1 MIVFWTNI
9 NKQIPIM
16 PPATVE
22 TGPLTLNRIRVE
34 TALSRFPIHRLA
46 RKGNVSIDLQRI
58 TETGEADFKWEVS
71 YTAKYGQPG
80 PLAYKVDTLIVN
92 RRVDEAKRPLPELI
106 KLGSLTDI
114 CEEMGMVD
122 SGENRGH
129 IRKAL
134 LQNAFAAITAK
145 IRYKTRS
152 GTEKWAE
159 IGYTRYSVIFT
170 GEILPDGSQAD
181 AVYAIL
187 NPPYRDLLN
196 QVEMRP
202 LDYDYLRYLAP
213 GSQRFYELASF
224 QIFGAIA
231 SGRSRAKIVYS
242 SYCQHAPQMRYPDFE
257 HVKKQMYKVHL
268 PHRQSGYIT
277 KVDYEKITNK
287 AGETDW
293 EMFYTPGPKAF
304 AEYRAFTNKQ
314 STAPLSLKPA
324 LKVTRTQ
331 DDGMSQST
339 LDLTEVNPVAAE
351 LLKRGISEK
360 VTVELLNKIKP
371 GQEVVDQIEY
381 FDHVRAADVHGKL
394 ASPTGF
400 LVSLIRENVH
410 VPETFPTSRKLKLDK
425 AQKSLMSDLKLR
437 YEAYRKEKIRQYLIG
452 LSALD
457 REALR
462 QQNSLLWE
470 GMPGDQQEEMTELS
484 ICSAVVESGKV
495 KVKSFKQWRVSVDC

>member
-1 MIVFWTNI
+1 MQPSTD
-9 NKQIPIM
+9 
-16 PPATVE
+16 E
-22 TGPLTLNRIRVE
+22 SGPLTLNRIRVE

-58 TETGEADFKWEVS
+58 TENGEADFKWEVS

-80 PLAYKVDTLIVN
+80 PLAYKIDTLIVN
-92 RRVDEAKRPLPELI
+92 RRVDEARRPLPELI
-106 KLGSLTDI
+106 RLGSLTDI
-114 CEEMGMVD
+114 CNEMGMVD
-122 SGENRGH
+122 SGENRAH

-170 GEILPDGSQAD
+170 GEILPDGNQAD

-202 LDYDYLRYLAP
+202 LDYDYLRLLAP

-231 SGRSRAKIVYS
+231 SGRARAKIVYS

-268 PHRQSGYIT
+268 PHRESGYIV
-277 KVDYEKITNK
+277 KVDYEKTTNK
-287 AGETDW
+287 AGEADW
-293 EMFYTPGPKAF
+293 DMFYTPGPKAF
-304 AEYRAFTNKQ
+304 AEYRAFTTKQ
-314 STAPLSLKPA
+314 ANAPFSLRPVSTVSRLPKTNA
-324 LKVTRTQ
+324 
-331 DDGMSQST
+331 SQST
-339 LDLTEVNPVAAE
+339 VDLTTLSPVAAE
-351 LLKRGISEK
+351 LLKRGISAK
-360 VTVELLNKIKP
+360 VTAELLNRIKP

-381 FDHVRAADVHGKL
+381 FDHVKSADVNGRL

-400 LVSLIRENVH
+400 LVSLIRENIP
-410 VPETFPTSRKLKLDK
+410 VPETFPTSRKSKLDENQR
-425 AQKSLMSDLKLR
+425 AITSDLEFR
-437 YEAYRKEKIRQYLIG
+437 YEAYRKQQIQEYLYALPAPERDVMRQ
-452 LSALD
+452 
-457 REALR
+457 E
-462 QQNSLLWE
+462 NSLLWE
-470 GMPGDQQEEMTELS
+470 GMPSDQREEMTELS
-484 ICSAVVESGKV
+484 IYSAVAESGKI
-495 KVKSFKQWRVSVDC
+495 KIKSFKQWKSSVGC

>member
-1 MIVFWTNI
+1 
-9 NKQIPIM
+9 M
-16 PPATVE
+16 PPVTVE
-22 TGPLTLNRIRVE
+22 SGPLTLNRIRVE

-58 TETGEADFKWEVS
+58 TDTGEADFKWEVS

-114 CEEMGMVD
+114 CSEMGMVD

-170 GEILPDGSQAD
+170 GEILPNGSQAD

-202 LDYDYLRYLAP
+202 LDYDYLRHLAP

-231 SGRSRAKIVYS
+231 SGRARAKIVYS
-242 SYCQHAPQMRYPDFE
+242 SYCQHAPQMRYLDFE

-268 PHRQSGYIT
+268 PHRESGYIA
-277 KVDYEKITNK
+277 KVDYEKTLSK
-287 AGETDW
+287 SGETDW
-293 EMFYTPGPKAF
+293 DMFYTPGPKAF
-304 AEYRAFTNKQ
+304 AEYQAFASKQ
-314 STAPLSLKPA
+314 STTPSNLKPA
-324 LKVTRTQ
+324 SKAVPVPRSNA
-331 DDGMSQST
+331 MQST
-339 LDLTEVNPVAAE
+339 FDLTEVNPVAVE
-351 LLKRGISEK
+351 LMKRGISEK
-360 VTVELLNKIKP
+360 VTAELLRSAKP
-371 GQEVVDQIEY
+371 NQKLVDQIEY
-381 FDHVRAADVHGKL
+381 FDHVRSTDVNGRL

-400 LVSLIRENVH
+400 LVSLIRENVP
-410 VPETFPTSRKLKLDK
+410 VPETFQTSRKTKLEETEK
-425 AQKSLMSDLKLR
+425 VAMAGLRLR
-437 YEAYRKEKIRQYLIG
+437 YEAYMREQVQEYLGALPRPELDKIR
-452 LSALD
+452 
-457 REALR
+457 EE
-462 QQNSLLWE
+462 NSLLWE
-470 GMPGDQQEEMTELS
+470 GMPNDQREEMTAVS
-484 ICSAVVESGKV
+484 ICSAILESGKV
-495 KVKSFKQWRVSVDC
+495 RIKPFKQWRESAKP